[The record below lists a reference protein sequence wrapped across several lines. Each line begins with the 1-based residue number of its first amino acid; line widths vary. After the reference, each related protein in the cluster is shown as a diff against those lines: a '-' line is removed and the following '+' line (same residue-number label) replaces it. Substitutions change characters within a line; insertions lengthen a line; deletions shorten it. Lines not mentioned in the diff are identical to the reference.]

1 MFRGQFLHTVDPKG
15 RVSLPAKFREQ
26 LGDSGTVVLAPSL
39 FDPCLQLYPL
49 AAWEELE
56 RKIAALPSTDRN
68 VTRFRRLFISRAQDV
83 ELDGS
88 GRVRVAQDL
97 RDEVGLD
104 KDVLWAGMGQYI
116 ELWSKPRWDQETEL
130 SPEQWT
136 EFRDKVEELI
146 RV

>member
-1 MFRGQFLHTVDPKG
+1 MFRGQFLHSVDQKG

-26 LGDSGTVVLAPSL
+26 LGDAGTAVLTPSP
-39 FDPCLQLYPL
+39 FDACLQLYPL
-49 AAWEELE
+49 QAWEELE
-56 RKIAALPSTDRN
+56 RKISAYSSVDRN

-83 ELDGS
+83 EVDGS
-88 GRVRVAQDL
+88 GRVRVTQDL
-97 RDEVGLD
+97 RDHAGLD
-104 KDVLWAGMGQYI
+104 KDVLWAGMGHYV
-116 ELWSKPRWDQETEL
+116 ELWSKPRWDQETEM

>member
-26 LGDSGTVVLAPSL
+26 LGDGGTVVLTPSL

-49 AAWEELE
+49 TAWEELE
-56 RKIAALPSTDRN
+56 RKISALPSTDRN

-104 KDVLWAGMGQYI
+104 KDV
-116 ELWSKPRWDQETEL
+116 
-130 SPEQWT
+130 
-136 EFRDKVEELI
+136 
-146 RV
+146 

>member
-1 MFRGQFLHTVDPKG
+1 MFRGQFLHSVDPKG

-26 LGDSGTVVLAPSL
+26 LGETATVVLTPSP
-39 FDPCLQLYPL
+39 FDACLRLYPL
-49 AAWEELE
+49 PSWEELE
-56 RKIAALPSTDRN
+56 RKISALPSMDRH
-68 VTRFRRLFISRAQDV
+68 VTRFRRLFISGAQDV

-88 GRVRVAQDL
+88 GRVRVAANL
-97 RDEVGLD
+97 REHASLE
-104 KDVLWAGMGQYI
+104 KDVLWAGMGEHI
-116 ELWSKPRWDQETEL
+116 ELWSKPRWDQENEM

>member
-1 MFRGQFLHTVDPKG
+1 MFRGQFLHSVDPKG

-26 LGDSGTVVLAPSL
+26 LGDAGTVVLTPSP
-39 FDPCLQLYPL
+39 FDACLQLYPL
-49 AAWEELE
+49 QAWEELE
-56 RKIAALPSTDRN
+56 RKISGLSSVDRN

-83 ELDGS
+83 EVDGS

-97 RDEVGLD
+97 RDHAGLD
-104 KDVLWAGMGQYI
+104 KDVLWAGMGHYV

-130 SPEQWT
+130 SPEQLT
-136 EFRDKVEELI
+136 EFRDRVEELI

>member
-1 MFRGQFLHTVDPKG
+1 MFRGQFLHSVDQKG

-26 LGDSGTVVLAPSL
+26 LGEASTVVLTPSP
-39 FDPCLQLYPL
+39 FDACLQLYSL
-49 AAWEELE
+49 QAWEELE
-56 RKIAALPSTDRN
+56 RKISAYSSVDRN

-88 GRVRVAQDL
+88 GRVRVTQDL
-97 RDEVGLD
+97 RDHAGLD
-104 KDVLWAGMGQYI
+104 KDVLWAGMGHYV
-116 ELWSKPRWDQETEL
+116 ELWSKPRWDQETEM